1 MLLDGHTDVWERFCR
16 CSVLHRRCDRWRLDN
31 SFRHR
36 YHHQGIGSLI
46 VAGQMMATKRKKSDV
61 FLIVSDDRERATFA
75 AGLKRVGYIVHDY
88 MTADAFLIDR
98 KKYSSGVVVAEFRL
112 KSLSGL
118 ELAKQL
124 SKECSNFAVVM
135 IANRQ
140 DTPKVV
146 AGKSADVVVKPT
158 TLKTLQE
165 AIVRATDGEVFT
177 ATELQT
183 TFRKLTKRELK
194 IAELVIAGKSSLGI
208 AEKLGI
214 AKNTVETHR
223 ANLMGKTR
231 AEDLGHL
238 ARLWRAW
245 KQLE

>member
-1 MLLDGHTDVWERFCR
+1 
-16 CSVLHRRCDRWRLDN
+16 
-31 SFRHR
+31 
-36 YHHQGIGSLI
+36 
-46 VAGQMMATKRKKSDV
+46 MMATKRKKSDV

-165 AIVRATDGEVFT
+165 AIVRATDGEVF
-177 ATELQT
+177 
-183 TFRKLTKRELK
+183 RKLTKRELK

>member
-1 MLLDGHTDVWERFCR
+1 M
-16 CSVLHRRCDRWRLDN
+16 
-31 SFRHR
+31 
-36 YHHQGIGSLI
+36 
-46 VAGQMMATKRKKSDV
+46 AGQMMATKRKKSDV
-61 FLIVSDDRERATFA
+61 FLIVNDESERATFA
-75 AGLKRVGYIVHDY
+75 AGLKGVGYLVHDY
-88 MTADAFLIDR
+88 MTAREFLRDR
-98 KKYSSGVVVAEFRL
+98 QNYSSGVVVAEFRL
-112 KSLSGL
+112 KSLTGL

-124 SKECSNFAVVM
+124 SKDGSDFPVVM

-158 TLKTLQE
+158 TVKALQE
-165 AIVRATDGEVFT
+165 AIVRATDGEAFT
-177 ATELQT
+177 DAELQA
-183 TFRKLTKRELK
+183 TFRKLTERELK